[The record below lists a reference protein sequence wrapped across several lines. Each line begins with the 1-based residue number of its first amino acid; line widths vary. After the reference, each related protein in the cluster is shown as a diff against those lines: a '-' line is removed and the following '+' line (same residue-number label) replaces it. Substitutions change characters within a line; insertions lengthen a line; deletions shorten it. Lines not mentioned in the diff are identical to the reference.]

1 MTTVNPTPDTAATVD
16 AAEGTPRRELPRG
29 LVWVLLILA
38 VAANAGSS
46 LFSLPIAVGVVFGVV
61 ALSLGALLVRD
72 HYRRSPRSA
81 RRDGTAQWRT
91 AVASISTSTSGSN
104 RQSTPIRDAA
114 GSGVGSGGEIG
125 TDRTGPLPGT
135 TRPRP

>member
-1 MTTVNPTPDTAATVD
+1 MCRAPTLDHAETRRAVTRTAHPNRTEPALTTVNPTPDTAATVD

-72 HYRRSPRSA
+72 HYQRSPA
-81 RRDGTAQWRT
+81 PGAGTAH
-91 AVASISTSTSGSN
+91 S
-104 RQSTPIRDAA
+104 
-114 GSGVGSGGEIG
+114 
-125 TDRTGPLPGT
+125 
-135 TRPRP
+135 